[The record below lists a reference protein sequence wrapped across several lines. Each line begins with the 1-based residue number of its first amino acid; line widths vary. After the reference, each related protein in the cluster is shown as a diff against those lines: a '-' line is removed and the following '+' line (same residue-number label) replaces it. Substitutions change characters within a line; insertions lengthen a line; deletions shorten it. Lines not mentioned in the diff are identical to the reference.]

1 MYKFW
6 DVPKWGER
14 ETEGTKESNGISFF
28 IRYDTV
34 NSFETRIPVE
44 NLIHSMR
51 KSESN
56 NNNKKLH
63 LRRIR
68 NSPNFMCKY
77 ITLWI
82 PFFFAFF
89 YMFSDADII
98 IRFALREATMVHR
111 RWKKTVLMWRVTH
124 NGKVSGRKTSEKYGQ
139 EDEKRTQRKVA
150 TIKNAV
156 LMSAYLLECACYVTA
171 SVTVWCLRRWYLFY
185 TICKI
190 SP

>member
-6 DVPKWGER
+6 DVSKWG
-14 ETEGTKESNGISFF
+14 ETEGTKESNGISFS

-111 RWKKTVLMWRVTH
+111 RWKKNGAHVTC
-124 NGKVSGRKTSEKYGQ
+124 
-139 EDEKRTQRKVA
+139 DTQRKSEWKENVGKVWA
-150 TIKNAV
+150 RRRKANTTKSSDNKKCRVNVCV
-156 LMSAYLLECACYVTA
+156 LIGMRM
-171 SVTVWCLRRWYLFY
+171 LRYCQRYCVMLKEMIF
-185 TICKI
+185 ILHNM
-190 SP
+190 